1 VENKIREKLKELASA
16 INTSEILA
24 EADAFFDK
32 ENNNE
37 KLAQTLKNKIE
48 GCKTTALSLY
58 KDKASGLITES
69 EYIEMSESLREERGV
84 YETRLKELYDEQ
96 NRCSEAKNMTELL
109 NNIISFD
116 NLDRNTLL
124 MLVDK
129 IYIGKNKEVEVIF
142 KFNNPI
148 NEN

>member
-1 VENKIREKLKELASA
+1 
-16 INTSEILA
+16 
-24 EADAFFDK
+24 
-32 ENNNE
+32 
-37 KLAQTLKNKIE
+37 
-48 GCKTTALSLY
+48 
-58 KDKASGLITES
+58 
-69 EYIEMSESLREERGV
+69 
-84 YETRLKELYDEQ
+84 
-96 NRCSEAKNMTELL
+96 MTELL